1 MEHLTRAVN
10 IITRCTGLYRDEAL
24 AEVGLTS
31 CQVPYMM
38 RICRKPGWTQ
48 EELARDLYVHKSSV
62 TRTLAALENGGWIT
76 RTPDPEDRRALRVYP
91 TEKAEAALPRVCEL
105 MEEWN
110 RLLLEELNPE
120 EQACLLTLLSR
131 VTRKAIAAAEPAD
144 APRPDADMPV

>member
-1 MEHLTRAVN
+1 MDSLMKYISRIHRCSGRFRGDKIEGLNGRQHTYIFHVCKRPGISQDQLARHICFN
-10 IITRCTGLYRDEAL
+10 KSNITRQLG
-24 AEVGLTS
+24 
-31 CQVPYMM
+31 
-38 RICRKPGWTQ
+38 
-48 EELARDLYVHKSSV
+48 
-62 TRTLAALENGGWIT
+62 ALEQAGFV
-76 RTPDPEDRRALRVYP
+76 RRESDPDDRRVLRVYP

>member
-38 RICRKPGWTQ
+38 RICRQPGWTQ
-48 EELARDLYVHKSSV
+48 EELARDLYGHKSSV

-76 RTPDPEDRRALRVYP
+76 RAPDPEDRRALRVYP
-91 TEKAEAALPRVCEL
+91 TEKAEAALPKLRQVLCD
-105 MEEWN
+105 WN
-110 RLLLEELNPE
+110 AYLTECLTPE
-120 EQACLLTLLSR
+120 EAETMQELLHR
-131 VTRKAIAAAEPAD
+131 VAQRAEDWASGQEAD
-144 APRPDADMPV
+144 

>member
-38 RICRKPGWTQ
+38 RICRQPGWTQ

-76 RTPDPEDRRALRVYP
+76 RAPDPEDRRALRVYP

>member
-38 RICRKPGWTQ
+38 RICRQPGWTQ

-62 TRTLAALENGGWIT
+62 TRTLAALENGGGTMGMLNTSSDSKAISMYVLMD
-76 RTPDPEDRRALRVYP
+76 PDSGISGAGSRGSACASSLSYGEGGGGA
-91 TEKAEAALPRVCEL
+91 AEAAAGIV
-105 MEEWN
+105 
-110 RLLLEELNPE
+110 
-120 EQACLLTLLSR
+120 
-131 VTRKAIAAAEPAD
+131 
-144 APRPDADMPV
+144 